1 VTSSRRSSRQQSRVD
16 HSHVC
21 RPLLGGQTARVGETW
36 SCTSPPAGVIQ
47 VTIQRRRCR
56 LLLPMP
62 MLLTACMGDRPCH
75 GQAALRRN
83 TSRGARKQALGRLPM
98 RNSSR
103 QGAAHQCESANS
115 CICNIHHTA
124 PGDESPPLA
133 ETFCG
138 IVYRATWAGVSASLG
153 LVFLPSSAYH
163 SCTLRRPGSRVTR
176 AGEGHRGALPVPP
189 GQAPGRW
196 GAEGRG
202 HPRQGKIHCR
212 HGRVTTRAYNAKGA
226 M

>member
-1 VTSSRRSSRQQSRVD
+1 MAT
-16 HSHVC
+16 
-21 RPLLGGQTARVGETW
+21 
-36 SCTSPPAGVIQ
+36 
-47 VTIQRRRCR
+47 
-56 LLLPMP
+56 
-62 MLLTACMGDRPCH
+62 LLTACTRGTGHVTCRPRE
-75 GQAALRRN
+75 GAIRAEK
-83 TSRGARKQALGRLPM
+83 RGNKRWASLPM
-98 RNSSR
+98 RNGSR
-103 QGAAHQCESANS
+103 QGKAHQCESANA
-115 CICNIHHTA
+115 CICNICHTA
-124 PGDESPPLA
+124 PVDERPPFA

-138 IVYRATWAGVSASLG
+138 KVYRATWAGVSASLG

>member
-1 VTSSRRSSRQQSRVD
+1 MCRRGVVMHVTTRRRHPGGHPPSS
-16 HSHVC
+16 
-21 RPLLGGQTARVGETW
+21 
-36 SCTSPPAGVIQ
+36 IQ
-47 VTIQRRRCR
+47 VPATHTNAPHCVR
-56 LLLPMP
+56 
-62 MLLTACMGDRPCH
+62 TGDRQRH
-75 GQAALRRN
+75 VQAVLGRN
-83 TSRGARKQALGRLPM
+83 TSSEARKQALGTLPM
-98 RNSSR
+98 RSGSR
-103 QGAAHQCESANS
+103 HGEAQPCESANA
-115 CICNIHHTA
+115 CIYNIRHTA
-124 PGDESPPLA
+124 PVDESLPLA

-138 IVYRATWAGVSASLG
+138 KVYRATWAGVSASLG
-153 LVFLPSSAYH
+153 IVFLPSSAYH
-163 SCTLRRPGSRVTR
+163 SCTLRGPGSRVTR